1 MVYNKFFTLG
11 GIVFSFRS
19 SYQKVRIMTSYLLL
33 RNNKESGPF
42 TLDELVAKGLK
53 AYDLIWVKGKS
64 AAWRYPGEIP
74 ELIQFAPPV
83 EEQPYDRFYKKSAE
97 TIEQKPPVP
106 AAVPVNNSTPVE
118 SAPPVEPTA
127 PRVQAPTSPEINFTA
142 PITESRKK
150 ASKEIVPEITPVKE
164 TETTSSPYLPAESGT
179 SATSFVPKK
188 SVFVTMP
195 SGQRP
200 PDPAP
205 VNAQASEPVYQ
216 KYQPAA
222 EQVLHEEKPTISI
235 KENPAAAEIK
245 YSQPLDE
252 IKEMYVKTL
261 QERKQRMANKAFL
274 VQILKKVAIVIGIV
288 GAGILIGL
296 SINSG
301 GAKKLVANESRDQ
314 ALWAQHN
321 LPVASEVNDAVDPV
335 DQKQS
340 EGTLLSAQTDN
351 SYQSVEN
358 GPRYQDRIVTKK
370 NNPGKEITSGN
381 DDEALTRKEITA
393 PEQLF
398 DAEAEVPSAE
408 VDQQTGERNRKVR
421 DETELPVTQP
431 DEIKTE
437 TRKPV
442 RETTRPLT
450 NNKSL
455 ASQVSVKTNNYKIV
469 AFGGIR
475 DLHVTV
481 NNDSKYVLD
490 KVLVELQYLKPNME
504 PFRVDVIT
512 FRSVSPNGSLTIRM
526 PDTNRGIKVRYKI
539 MNILSTQSAKDMA
552 DL

>member
-1 MVYNKFFTLG
+1 
-11 GIVFSFRS
+11 
-19 SYQKVRIMTSYLLL
+19 MTSYLLL

-42 TLDELVAKGLK
+42 TLDELVSKGLK

-83 EEQPYDRFYKKSAE
+83 EEQPYDRFYKKSTE
-97 TIEQKPPVP
+97 TTEQKPEPVVQSAPVRNSQPVETAPP
-106 AAVPVNNSTPVE
+106 AEPVTTPVQSIPPTE
-118 SAPPVEPTA
+118 VPIVAPV
-127 PRVQAPTSPEINFTA
+127 
-142 PITESRKK
+142 TENIKETR
-150 ASKEIVPEITPVKE
+150 KEIAPENTPEKE
-164 TETTSSPYLPAESGT
+164 PETISSPYIPAAAAASST
-179 SATSFVPKK
+179 AFVPKK

-195 SGQRP
+195 KGQRP
-200 PDPAP
+200 PDPVPAH
-205 VNAQASEPVYQ
+205 AQASTPAYQ
-216 KYQPAA
+216 KYQPAP
-222 EQVLHEEKPTISI
+222 EQVLQDEKPTISI
-235 KENPAAAEIK
+235 KENPVAAEVK

-261 QERKQRMANKAFL
+261 QERKQRIANKAFI
-274 VQILKKVAIVIGIV
+274 VQVVKKVAIVVGIV

-301 GAKKLVANESRDQ
+301 GAKKLVASESRDQ
-314 ALWAQHN
+314 ALLAQHS
-321 LPVASEVNDAVDPV
+321 LPVNSEVNDAIDPV
-335 DQKQS
+335 DNKPS
-340 EGTLLSAQTDN
+340 EGTLLSKTEN
-351 SYQSVEN
+351 SYQPVEN
-358 GPRYQDRIVTKK
+358 VPTYPERTVAKKRIANEEPVTRDEEEVLT
-370 NNPGKEITSGN
+370 GKETP
-381 DDEALTRKEITA
+381 AR
-393 PEQLF
+393 EQLF
-398 DAEAEVPSAE
+398 DEEAEAPAVE
-408 VDQQTGERNRKVR
+408 VDQQTGERNKKVR
-421 DETELPVTQP
+421 DETELPVTQQ
-431 DEIKTE
+431 DEVKTE
-437 TRKPV
+437 TKEPARK
-442 RETTRPLT
+442 TARPIA

-481 NNDSKYVLD
+481 NNDSKYILD